1 MARIKRQ
8 EAKLLSYSLLYD
20 RSGKLITERLT
31 TDIKKLKPYFT
42 IEEYNVLKTTMREAT
57 AHLDKVHNL
66 IEAHLNAR
74 KMNE

>member
-31 TDIKKLKPYFT
+31 TDIIKLKPYFST
-42 IEEYNVLKTTMREAT
+42 QEYNVLKTTMREAT
-57 AHLDKVHNL
+57 TQLDKIHSL

-74 KMNE
+74 RMDE

>member
-1 MARIKRQ
+1 MRTKRT

-31 TDIKKLKPYFT
+31 TDIEKLKPYFT
-42 IEEYNVLKTTMREAT
+42 TEEFNTLKTTMQEAT
-57 AHLDKVHNL
+57 VYLDKVHNL

-74 KMNE
+74 KMTD